1 MTQLAKRGFS
11 VFAALALS
19 ASAALAQTP
28 FYEGKTI
35 RVIIGF
41 SAGGAFDASARTIGR
56 HMVKYI
62 PGKPNIIVEPMPGA
76 ATMVAASHIFSN
88 AKPDGLT
95 IGYVLSNIMLQEIL
109 GGTVLFDSRKFEWL
123 GSPTGVTGICL
134 ASTASG
140 ITGIDKWKASKE
152 PVKLAAAGLTG
163 DIAHDTPKILS
174 HAMGLPLRLVTGH
187 KGNPEMKLAVQRGEV
202 AGMCMSLEAA
212 NIVWGDALKSG
223 EVQVIVQTGINRDP
237 ALPNVPLARELVTN
251 NEARQLMKVGIEL
264 PAQILRVFILPPG
277 TPKDRME
284 MLRQAFM
291 QTFKDPEFLED
302 AKKVKME
309 VSPTSGADVEKVVAE
324 FHAVPA
330 GVKQKLKEV
339 LSAK

>member
-1 MTQLAKRGFS
+1 M
-11 VFAALALS
+11 
-19 ASAALAQTP
+19 
-28 FYEGKTI
+28 
-35 RVIIGF
+35 
-41 SAGGAFDASARTIGR
+41 
-56 HMVKYI
+56 
-62 PGKPNIIVEPMPGA
+62 
-76 ATMVAASHIFSN
+76 
-88 AKPDGLT
+88 
-95 IGYVLSNIMLQEIL
+95 
-109 GGTVLFDSRKFEWL
+109 
-123 GSPTGVTGICL
+123 
-134 ASTASG
+134 
-140 ITGIDKWKASKE
+140 
-152 PVKLAAAGLTG
+152 
-163 DIAHDTPKILS
+163 
-174 HAMGLPLRLVTGH
+174 
-187 KGNPEMKLAVQRGEV
+187 
-202 AGMCMSLEAA
+202 
-212 NIVWGDALKSG
+212 WGDALKSG

-324 FHAVPA
+324 FHAVPS